1 MNKIKKPIV
10 ILILVIM
17 LMVSFAAVFAANAS
31 SKLQK
36 IDIDEPVK
44 PDYTIPNQITWCLL
58 NSLRVY
64 QKDYSDT
71 AKKAE
76 IIQEKRIIEGRAV
89 YTVIITAK
97 EDLDGIVLFEYFPEQ
112 VAKISEITTEEYSEI
127 EKNSVKI
134 QIGDLKKGETKQINF
149 NAKAPAAESG
159 INPSAVLTSENK
171 KANIERLRYLSYAL
185 FLIFVVLVA
194 NIHRRYR
201 VMMSYV
207 ITSKKHNAS
216 ETSIKRHMMDS
227 GWNVYVVKRLLA
239 AVRQKTGIQRFGIF
253 WRKNRALIIAAA
265 FAAYVIL
272 FWIFDLGRIIFMSEN
287 YELYFLA
294 ALNAVLII
302 WIGKIVLDYMNYPKG
317 RTFS

>member
-1 MNKIKKPIV
+1 MNRIKKAAIA
-10 ILILVIM
+10 LISIIIFM
-17 LMVSFAAVFAANAS
+17 ACFADVSAANAS
-31 SKLQK
+31 SKIQK
-36 IDIDEPVK
+36 IEIDEQIK
-44 PDYTIPNQITWCLL
+44 PDYTIPNQVTWSLL
-58 NSLRVY
+58 NSLRIY

-71 AKKAE
+71 IKKADV
-76 IIQEKRIIEGRAV
+76 IQEKRTIEEKIV
-89 YTVIITAK
+89 YTVTITAK
-97 EDLDGIVLFEYFPEQ
+97 EDLKGLVLFEYFPEQ
-112 VAKISEITTEEYSEI
+112 IARISEIKTESYSEI
-127 EKNSVKI
+127 EANALKI
-134 QIGDLKKGETKQINF
+134 QIGELKKGETINVNF
-149 NAKAPAAESG
+149 NVNPPAAESDA
-159 INPSAVLTSENK
+159 NPSAALTSENR
-171 KANIERLRYLSYAL
+171 KANLERLRYLSYAL
-185 FLIFVVLVA
+185 FLIFAILVA

-207 ITSKKHNAS
+207 ITSKRHNAS